1 MQKTHYVYC
10 INKGCDGWSELDFF
24 KDVSLKLQT
33 SCYGKVLMCIYNR
46 WHWENVS
53 GYRCNK
59 LFQAHTSEASHVYH
73 MVDCCLS
80 LLFIHFM
87 PRFGLAIANSDC
99 LPSFQMWLQSSEW
112 SSFKPVFLSVTA
124 TLGSQFDW
132 ASKLSTH
139 RQTHQMSWNK
149 TLGLSQCL
157 SQMKAFK
164 RPI

>member
-33 SCYGKVLMCIYNR
+33 SCYGKVLMCIYNM

-99 LPSFQMWLQSSEW
+99 LPSFQMWLWLLLSEAVLNL
-112 SSFKPVFLSVTA
+112 SFCQLPLH
-124 TLGSQFDW
+124 LGVNLIEP
-132 ASKLSTH
+132 ASYRHTD
-139 RQTHQMSWNK
+139 
-149 TLGLSQCL
+149 
-157 SQMKAFK
+157 
-164 RPI
+164 RPIKWVGIKHSVFHNACHK